1 MLLPLGR
8 RGPWGIWNKGK
19 LRWKEMIQDH
29 LDKIEER
36 LKQSEAVKESD
47 KAELLTLLTTL
58 RAEIADLS
66 QTHYEQAESITGFAE
81 LSAREATRS
90 EKNPVLLNLS
100 IEGLASSV
108 QGFET
113 SHPRLVEIIN
123 TFSTM
128 LSNLGI

>member
-1 MLLPLGR
+1 
-8 RGPWGIWNKGK
+8 
-19 LRWKEMIQDH
+19 MIQAH

-36 LKQSEAVKESD
+36 LKQNGTVKESD
-47 KAELLTLLTTL
+47 KAELLALLTTL
-58 RAEIADLS
+58 RTEITDLS
-66 QTHYEQAESITGFAE
+66 RTHHEQAESITGFAE

-90 EKNPVLLNLS
+90 EKNQTLLKLS

-113 SHPRLVEIIN
+113 SHPRLVTMIN
-123 TFSTM
+123 NFCTM

>member
-1 MLLPLGR
+1 
-8 RGPWGIWNKGK
+8 
-19 LRWKEMIQDH
+19 MIQDH

-47 KAELLTLLTTL
+47 KAELLALLTTL
-58 RAEIADLS
+58 RTEIADLS
-66 QTHYEQAESITGFAE
+66 QTHYEEAESITGFAE
-81 LSAREATRS
+81 LSTREATRN
-90 EKNPVLLNLS
+90 EKNPALLNLS

-113 SHPRLVEIIN
+113 SHPRLVEITN

>member
-1 MLLPLGR
+1 MLLSLGQ
-8 RGPWGIWNKGK
+8 RGSGDIGNEGE
-19 LRWKEMIQDH
+19 LRWKEMIRDH

-36 LKQSEAVKESD
+36 LKQSETVKESD
-47 KAELLTLLTTL
+47 KAELLTLLRTL
-58 RAEIADLS
+58 RTEIADLS

-81 LSAREATRS
+81 LSAREATRN

>member
-1 MLLPLGR
+1 
-8 RGPWGIWNKGK
+8 
-19 LRWKEMIQDH
+19 MIQDH

-36 LKQSEAVKESD
+36 LKQKAVKESD
-47 KAELLTLLTTL
+47 KAELLTILTTL
-58 RAEIADLS
+58 RTEITDLS
-66 QTHYEQAESITGFAE
+66 QTHYEQAESITGFAA

-90 EKNPVLLNLS
+90 EKNPALLNLS

-123 TFSTM
+123 TFCTM

>member
-1 MLLPLGR
+1 
-8 RGPWGIWNKGK
+8 
-19 LRWKEMIQDH
+19 MIQDH

-47 KAELLTLLTTL
+47 KSELLALLRTL

-66 QTHYEQAESITGFAE
+66 RTHYEEAESITGFAE
-81 LSAREATRS
+81 LSACEATRS
-90 EKNPVLLNLS
+90 EKNPALLNLS

-113 SHPRLVEIIN
+113 SHPKLVAIIN

>member
-1 MLLPLGR
+1 
-8 RGPWGIWNKGK
+8 
-19 LRWKEMIQDH
+19 MIQDH

-58 RAEIADLS
+58 RTEIADLS
-66 QTHYEQAESITGFAE
+66 QTHYEQAESITGFAA

-90 EKNPVLLNLS
+90 EKNPALLNLS

-123 TFSTM
+123 TFCTM